1 MRARVL
7 ARRSV
12 LGASV
17 AVFAAL
23 GVAACSPSALYKL
36 QPGSL
41 KKGSRLHAFQTA
53 TIAWSFTSA
62 IARQWDATIKK
73 VQQDVPPLLVA
84 MRDGGHAAQ
93 IVVKPRRANEGGPE
107 EAQYDYYDA
116 DFVVV
121 PAPRE
126 ASVPGKKRDG
136 RGPAKAGAKDGAKG
150 DEPLVIGGRAGTD
163 KSVYQADAAVV
174 AKATGVPMEQVRDGH
189 FALYG
194 LANIL
199 TPLNVS
205 NDALQRH
212 AFKLLVLR
220 EKIKAGEQADWF
232 GGNREPQESL
242 ADLELALRVIA
253 DHHAAVADFRSE
265 VIGVIALA
273 NGYKAAEGVALLEA
287 QLVESRAR
295 NDAWVAAHPRPTMED
310 FGVAMNEFKLP
321 TPTVLLEQLDEN
333 GYIAAAVTI
342 ARGVATGSVGTTLEG
357 VSKLAPK
364 DGTVRIVLEG
374 LAAASRGDL
383 VGTGASVAKLVGKAT
398 EGTAIG
404 KRLDQ
409 LREGVATVKG
419 GAAQVADALGKA
431 KGDLGDLGKS
441 TDPSGLRP
449 TLPSGQ

>member
-1 MRARVL
+1 
-7 ARRSV
+7 
-12 LGASV
+12 
-17 AVFAAL
+17 
-23 GVAACSPSALYKL
+23 
-36 QPGSL
+36 
-41 KKGSRLHAFQTA
+41 
-53 TIAWSFTSA
+53 
-62 IARQWDATIKK
+62 
-73 VQQDVPPLLVA
+73 
-84 MRDGGHAAQ
+84 
-93 IVVKPRRANEGGPE
+93 
-107 EAQYDYYDA
+107 
-116 DFVVV
+116 
-121 PAPRE
+121 
-126 ASVPGKKRDG
+126 
-136 RGPAKAGAKDGAKG
+136 
-150 DEPLVIGGRAGTD
+150 
-163 KSVYQADAAVV
+163 
-174 AKATGVPMEQVRDGH
+174 
-189 FALYG
+189 
-194 LANIL
+194 
-199 TPLNVS
+199 
-205 NDALQRH
+205 
-212 AFKLLVLR
+212 VLR

-321 TPTVLLEQLDEN
+321 TPTALLEQLDEN

-409 LREGVATVKG
+409 LRKGVATVKG
-419 GAAQVADALGKA
+419 GAAQVADALEKA

-449 TLPSGQ
+449 TLPSGP